1 MYCLRSS
8 STVRNIHISNGNGS
22 FSFYLDCFLLSSSTD
37 KTVIG
42 LVYMSNPAGVFYE
55 AGTGYPLHR
64 RIKHS
69 VLNLITVFIISIY
82 LKNKSKYK
90 HVT

>member
-8 STVRNIHISNGNGS
+8 STVRNIHILNGNGS
-22 FSFYLDCFLLSSSTD
+22 FSVYLDCFLLSSSTD
-37 KTVIG
+37 KTFIG
-42 LVYMSNPAGVFYE
+42 LVYMSNPTGVFYE
-55 AGTGYPLHR
+55 AGTGYPSRR